1 MFVYLGDHHPPD
13 LKRRRS
19 CHGRGGCS
27 DGGMNIELE
36 AGSVAPGFSA
46 VAVGG
51 DFGDGKRVALSDF
64 LGRPVV
70 LYFYPKDDT
79 PGCTT
84 QACRIRDGWDAIK
97 ERAVVFGVSTDSAS
111 SHLKFIQKYSLP
123 FALLADDAKEIV
135 SAYGVWVEKSMY
147 GKKYMGTERTTFVIG
162 ADGKVL
168 EVFRKVKPAEHLEQV
183 LAVLP

>member
-1 MFVYLGDHHPPD
+1 M
-13 LKRRRS
+13 S
-19 CHGRGGCS
+19 IS
-27 DGGMNIELE
+27 LE
-36 AGSVAPGFSA
+36 KGAVAPGFSA

-51 DFGDGKRVALSDF
+51 EFGEGKRVALSDF

-84 QACRIRDGWDAIK
+84 QACGIRDGWDAIRD
-97 ERAVVFGVSTDSAS
+97 RAVVFGVSTDSAS
-111 SHLKFIQKYSLP
+111 SHLKFINKFGLP
-123 FALLADDAKEIV
+123 FALLADDSKEIV

-168 EVFRKVKPAEHLEQV
+168 EVFRKVKPAEHLDQV
-183 LAVLP
+183 LGALT

>member
-1 MFVYLGDHHPPD
+1 L
-13 LKRRRS
+13 
-19 CHGRGGCS
+19 
-27 DGGMNIELE
+27 
-36 AGSVAPGFSA
+36 
-46 VAVGG
+46 AVGG
-51 DFGDGKRVALSDF
+51 EFGDGKRVALSDF

-84 QACRIRDGWDAIK
+84 QACGIRDGWEAIK

-111 SHLKFIQKYSLP
+111 SHLKFIKKYGLP
-123 FALLADDAKEIV
+123 FALLADESKEIV

-162 ADGKVL
+162 ANGTLL
-168 EVFRKVKPAEHLEQV
+168 EVLRKVKPAEHLDQV
-183 LAVLP
+183 LAALP